1 MATVDSFFGS
11 SGPARGGGVA
21 VAAGLVALLVFAL
34 FRTAAAPM
42 ALAIAAG
49 VGGAG
54 ATLLLV
60 WSWPRGARAVAGR
73 SETDTR
79 PEPPYVLVLESLPD
93 PLLLVSDLGDSGG
106 EPRLLFANA
115 AARDLLGL
123 QSSGGLLAA
132 YLRNPRVLETLDEA
146 LHGRIESEAVFEEG
160 GARERVWRAVAKPL
174 ASDGAERLALL
185 SLRDETDA
193 RRNERM
199 RADFLANASHELRT
213 PLASLAG
220 FIETLRGHAKDDP
233 AAQGRFLAIM
243 SQQAHRMSRLI
254 DDLLSLS
261 RIELNE
267 HIAPA
272 GELDLGLALTDV
284 LDALGPL
291 AEERKIGLTVENP
304 PTGSAVVTGDRDQII
319 QVIQNLVDNAI
330 KYAGEGGR
338 VTVEV
343 EPDVGR
349 DEAARARSATASRLP
364 LLTPDHGRETR
375 YAALRV
381 ADSGPGIA
389 REFLPRLS
397 ERFYRVEGQT
407 GGQAGTGL
415 GLAIVKHIIN
425 RHRGGLMVESGEGAG
440 AAFTAYFPL
449 ARHAGK

>member
-1 MATVDSFFGS
+1 MATVDSVFGS
-11 SGPARGGGVA
+11 GGPARGGGIA
-21 VAAGLVALLVFAL
+21 VASILVALVVFAL
-34 FRTAAAPM
+34 FRTASAPT
-42 ALAIAAG
+42 ALAVVAG

-60 WSWPRGARAVAGR
+60 WSWPRAGR
-73 SETDTR
+73 AAADRSEADAR
-79 PEPPYVLVLESLPD
+79 RDPPYVLVLESLPD
-93 PLLLVSDLGDSGG
+93 PLLLVSDLGDPGA

-115 AARDLLGL
+115 AARELLRV
-123 QSSGGLLAA
+123 QVSGGLLAA

-174 ASDGAERLALL
+174 ASEGAERLALL

-233 AAQGRFLAIM
+233 GARDRFLAIM
-243 SQQAHRMSRLI
+243 SDQAHRMSRLI

-267 HIAPA
+267 HIAPG

-291 AEERKIGLTVENP
+291 AEERKIGITVRNP

-319 QVIQNLVDNAI
+319 QVIQNLVDNGM
-330 KYAGEGGR
+330 KYAGEGGQ
-338 VTVEV
+338 VTIEI
-343 EPDVGR
+343 EPDVGP

-364 LLTPDHGRETR
+364 LLTPDHGGAKR
-375 YAALRV
+375 YASVRV
-381 ADSGPGIA
+381 ADNGPGIA

-397 ERFYRVEGQT
+397 ERFYRIEGQI

-415 GLAIVKHIIN
+415 GLAIVKHIVN
-425 RHRGGLMVESGEGAG
+425 RHRGGLMVESAQGEG

-449 ARHAGK
+449 AGQG